1 MRNNLKQ
8 VGATEKA
15 FLPLWMRTAQAG
27 SIAPPGFTPAIPLCY
42 CKPGRSAEILL
53 RIKNRKFD
61 FKQFDFDVDKYI
73 IDSTTGNS
81 NESYIVFQN
90 YEYNV

>member
-1 MRNNLKQ
+1 MQLKLKY
-8 VGATEKA
+8 AEK
-15 FLPLWMRTAQAG
+15 
-27 SIAPPGFTPAIPLCY
+27 
-42 CKPGRSAEILL
+42 L

-61 FKQFDFDVDKYI
+61 CKQFDFDVDRYI

>member
-27 SIAPPGFTPAIPLCY
+27 SIAPSIYIAMIPLVY
-42 CKPGRSAEILL
+42 L
-53 RIKNRKFD
+53 
-61 FKQFDFDVDKYI
+61 
-73 IDSTTGNS
+73 
-81 NESYIVFQN
+81 
-90 YEYNV
+90 